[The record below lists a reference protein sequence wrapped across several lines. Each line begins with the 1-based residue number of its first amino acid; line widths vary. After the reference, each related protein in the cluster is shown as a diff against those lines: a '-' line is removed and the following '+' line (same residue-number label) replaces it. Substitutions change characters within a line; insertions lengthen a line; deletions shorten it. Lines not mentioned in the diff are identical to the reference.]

1 MGKWMNKTI
10 NPSLVPESEDHIH
23 IEDLARLA
31 EGAVDATERRH
42 WIGHLN
48 RCQRCYQILQETIE
62 DVSAETSKQLGTAPW
77 WRTRMFYAVAV
88 CILLVLLIGGPVAIK
103 YWTQTPPIIT
113 ASLELDQA
121 LKDILLEDDAL
132 KWEKKARLN
141 RLLTAFQQRGLEVKE
156 LNLVLLSTPYYQKKS
171 LFGPKEVLHIRIEN
185 KVAYLEIKEK
195 D

>member
-48 RCQRCYQILQETIE
+48 RCQRCYQILQETLE